1 MDYVAVSL
9 TLVAAMLLGAGW
21 VLQQHAA
28 EQAPQAYFLRLKLIS
43 DLMHRP
49 RWLLGLGVMISG
61 QLLSAWSVGHLDL
74 TLYEPLLATS
84 LIFALALAV
93 PLSNQRL
100 RGIELLGAVI
110 LSGGVAALSLARS
123 PGTPSASFG
132 SFSDWPAA
140 AGIAVVAYC
149 FIHAGH
155 LRSGQARATLT
166 GIGTGLVYGI
176 SDALTRRTV
185 QIFDAHSFSGVLTS
199 WPPYCLLAAALIAM
213 WLMQNSFS
221 AAPLHAS
228 LPGMTAAE
236 PVSGILLGV
245 VVFGDVIRISPG
257 MLAVQAAG
265 IVALVV
271 GVIMVARAPVLSHIR
286 TGPAASGHLG
296 PKSPQDAGQPSKP
309 VLSPPV
315 PPAPPAPVPVPPPPV
330 PPAPPAPVRGQPA
343 TPAAPGS
350 AGPTAP
356 APAPATLRP
365 ATGGPRSVPAS

>member
-1 MDYVAVSL
+1 MDLAVAL

-28 EQAPQAYFLRLKLIS
+28 EQAPNAYFLRLRLIA
-43 DLMHRP
+43 DLVHRP

-93 PLSNQRL
+93 PLSHQRL
-100 RGIELLGAVI
+100 RATEMIGAII
-110 LSGGVAALSLARS
+110 LAGGVAALSLARS

-155 LRSGQARATLT
+155 LRQGQARATLT
-166 GIGTGLVYGI
+166 GIGTGLVMGI

-185 QIFDAHSFSGVLTS
+185 QILDAHSVAGLLTA
-199 WPPYCLLAAALIAM
+199 WPPYCLLGAALIGM
-213 WLMQNSFS
+213 WLMQNSFN

-228 LPGMTAAE
+228 LPGVTAAE

-257 MLAVQAAG
+257 MLAVQAIG

-271 GVIMVARAPVLSHIR
+271 GVIMVARAPVLS
-286 TGPAASGHLG
+286 
-296 PKSPQDAGQPSKP
+296 Q
-309 VLSPPV
+309 
-315 PPAPPAPVPVPPPPV
+315 
-330 PPAPPAPVRGQPA
+330 
-343 TPAAPGS
+343 
-350 AGPTAP
+350 
-356 APAPATLRP
+356 LRP
-365 ATGGPRSVPAS
+365 ASVIPGLGSSKGGPEENVTPGGAAVKQPALAPEQAGRAEAPLLRRMHRAVPGNAPLHGPQSTL

>member
-1 MDYVAVSL
+1 MDYVAVAI

-28 EQAPQAYFLRLKLIS
+28 EQAPQAYFLRLKLIG
-43 DLMHRP
+43 DLLHRR
-49 RWLLGLGVMISG
+49 RWLLGLAVMISG

-93 PLSNQRL
+93 PLSHQRL
-100 RGIELLGAVI
+100 RGTELLGAVI

-185 QIFDAHSFSGVLTS
+185 QIFDAHSFIGVLTT

-265 IVALVV
+265 IVALVI

-286 TGPAASGHLG
+286 PGPAISGHGG
-296 PKSPQDAGQPSKP
+296 PKSPQDVGEPSRPAPSTSVPP
-309 VLSPPV
+309 VPV
-315 PPAPPAPVPVPPPPV
+315 PPAPVPPTPPAPVPPGS
-330 PPAPPAPVRGQPA
+330 AGTNASGGLRPA
-343 TPAAPGS
+343 TPATGS
-350 AGPTAP
+350 TRP
-356 APAPATLRP
+356 APAR
-365 ATGGPRSVPAS
+365 

>member
-1 MDYVAVSL
+1 MDYVAVGI
-9 TLVAAMLLGAGW
+9 TLVAAMLLGVGW
-21 VLQQHAA
+21 VLQQRAA
-28 EQAPQAYFLRLKLIS
+28 EQEPQAYFLRLKLIS
-43 DLMHRP
+43 DLLHRP
-49 RWLLGLGVMISG
+49 RWLLGLAVMISG

-93 PLSNQRL
+93 PLSHQRL
-100 RGIELLGAVI
+100 RGTELLGAVI

-185 QIFDAHSFSGVLTS
+185 QIFDAHSFIGVLSS

-265 IVALVV
+265 IVALVI

-286 TGPAASGHLG
+286 TGPAKAGESLPGQSLQG
-296 PKSPQDAGQPSKP
+296 QDQPPQP
-309 VLSPPV
+309 VLSAAVPPAAVPPAPV
-315 PPAPPAPVPVPPPPV
+315 PPAPPAP
-330 PPAPPAPVRGQPA
+330 PAPV
-343 TPAAPGS
+343 APGS
-350 AGPTAP
+350 AGSNGSGG
-356 APAPATLRP
+356 LRP
-365 ATGGPRSVPAS
+365 ATGGARSVPAR